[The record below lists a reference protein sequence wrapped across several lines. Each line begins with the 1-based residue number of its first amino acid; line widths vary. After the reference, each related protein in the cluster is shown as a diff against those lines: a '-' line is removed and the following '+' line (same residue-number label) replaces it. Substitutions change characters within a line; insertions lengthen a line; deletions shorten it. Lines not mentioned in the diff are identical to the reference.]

1 MLIEGNYVFAHTQ
14 AEIKTILELG
24 VAPERI
30 IYANPCK
37 QVSHIKYAARKG
49 VALMTFDNELELYKI
64 KTHFPT
70 AK

>member
-1 MLIEGNYVFAHTQ
+1 M
-14 AEIKTILELG
+14 G
-24 VAPERI
+24 VSPDHI

-49 VALMTFDNELELYKI
+49 VNMVTFDNELELYKFH
-64 KTHFPT
+64 KHFPC

>member
-1 MLIEGNYVFAHTQ
+1 MRVCTYSQ

-30 IYANPCK
+30 VYANPCK
-37 QVSHIKYAARKG
+37 QISHIKYAARKG
-49 VALMTFDNELELYKI
+49 VGLMTFDNELELYKV
-64 KTHFPT
+64 KTHFPS

>member
-1 MLIEGNYVFAHTQ
+1 MQ

-37 QVSHIKYAARKG
+37 QISHIKYAARKG
-49 VALMTFDNELELYKI
+49 VDMMTFDNELELFKI
-64 KTHFPT
+64 KSHFPA

>member
-1 MLIEGNYVFAHTQ
+1 MMETSIIPQT
-14 AEIKTILELG
+14 EIDTILELG

-49 VALMTFDNELELYKI
+49 VSMMTFDNELELVKV
-64 KTHFPT
+64 KKHVPS

>member
-1 MLIEGNYVFAHTQ
+1 MSLSHLSNVKGPTQWKEIACLHILQ

-30 IYANPCK
+30 VYANPCK

-49 VALMTFDNELELYKI
+49 VGLMTFDNEL
-64 KTHFPT
+64 
-70 AK
+70 